1 MMQVESREQLSIILN
16 SLREKWISGPAGSG
30 KKWLVL
36 KKVSMLIKDAYWR
49 GTKEKI
55 LVVCYSK
62 PLSLMFAKTFQD
74 EVMNTLG
81 NENFQEV
88 VTVKTFESLLHDITG
103 SESGNTDQEKAEHVA
118 QALELVEKG
127 TVFTQRYDH
136 IFVDECQDLCGD
148 KWPALFKR
156 LHKDDDDDDDD
167 LCEPK
172 HIWFLYDANQ
182 NLKISKVKYQHH
194 RELIKKSFWLSK
206 VFRNTQ
212 MVFEQSKKYF
222 ELKIPNVK
230 PIELGHGVCGPQI
243 KWDDSLTSQS
253 VEVECGARCIRKH
266 IEDLRRQKVDDKDIC
281 ILTQNVVIRD
291 EISSEL
297 KKARIE
303 NQNAEDWIQN
313 DVNKVVVESVWRF
326 KGLESKV
333 IVLYNPPFPQEN
345 EWTVKNLK
353 ELLYT
358 AICRSFCYVIVI
370 STKNGCDFLKHWLGM
385 IDQEIIEGRFTSTFK
400 SQKDALLNNRFSKRG
415 METQYES
422 GPPEPE
428 SPSKRSIEDDDDDV
442 DPNNIKLSPAK
453 LCCFCL

>member
-1 MMQVESREQLSIILN
+1 MSHSIPVTLSKSIEGNKKVMQVETREQLSIILN
-16 SLREKWISGPAGSG
+16 SLRELWISGPAGSG
-30 KKWLVL
+30 KTWLVL

-55 LVVCYSK
+55 LVVCYNE

-74 EVMNTLG
+74 EVMGILG
-81 NENFQEV
+81 NEHFQEV

-148 KWPALFKR
+148 KWPTLFKR
-156 LHKDDDDDDDD
+156 LHKDDDEDDDDDDDD

-194 RELIKKSFWLSK
+194 SFCLSK

-212 MVFEQSKKYF
+212 MVFEQSQKYF
-222 ELKIPNVK
+222 ELKISIGK

-313 DVNKVVVESVWRF
+313 DVNKVVVESIWRF

-333 IVLYNPPFPQEN
+333 VVLYNPPFPQEN
-345 EWTVKNLK
+345 EWTVKNSK

-358 AICRSFCYVIVI
+358 AISRCFCYVIVI
-370 STKNGCDFLKHWLGM
+370 STKNGCDLLKHGMWM
-385 IDQEIIEGRFTSTFK
+385 IDQEIIDGRFTSTFK
-400 SQKDALLNNRFSKRG
+400 S
-415 METQYES
+415 
-422 GPPEPE
+422 
-428 SPSKRSIEDDDDDV
+428 PSKPSIEDDDDDV

>member
-1 MMQVESREQLSIILN
+1 MSHSIPVTLSKSIEGNKKVIEVETREQLSIILN
-16 SLREKWISGPAGSG
+16 SLRELWISGPAGSG
-30 KKWLVL
+30 KTWLML
-36 KKVSMLIKDAYWR
+36 KKISMLIKDAYWR

-55 LVVCYSK
+55 LVVCYSE

-74 EVMNTLG
+74 EVKGILG
-81 NENFQEV
+81 NEHFQEV
-88 VTVKTFESLLHDITG
+88 VTVKTFELLLHDITG

-148 KWPALFKR
+148 KWPTLFKR
-156 LHKDDDDDDDD
+156 LHKDDEEDDDDDDND

-182 NLKISKVKYQHH
+182 NLKISKVNYQHH
-194 RELIKKSFWLSK
+194 RELIKKSFWLSN

-222 ELKIPNVK
+222 ELKISDVK
-230 PIELGHGVCGPQI
+230 PIELGHSVCGSEI

-291 EISSEL
+291 EISLEL

-313 DVNKVVVESVWRF
+313 DVNKVVVESIWRF

-333 IVLYNPPFPQEN
+333 VVLYNPPFSREN
-345 EWTVKNLK
+345 GWTVKNLK

-358 AICRSFCYVIVI
+358 AISRCFCYLIVI
-370 STKNGCDFLKHWLGM
+370 STKNGCDLLKHWMM
-385 IDQEIIEGRFTSTFK
+385 IDQEIIDGRFTSTFK
-400 SQKDALLNNRFSKRG
+400 
-415 METQYES
+415 
-422 GPPEPE
+422 
-428 SPSKRSIEDDDDDV
+428 SPSKRSIEDDDDDI

-453 LCCFCL
+453 LCCSCL

>member
-1 MMQVESREQLSIILN
+1 MSHSIPVTLSKSIEGNKKVMQVETREQLSIILN
-16 SLREKWISGPAGSG
+16 SLRELWISGPAGSG
-30 KKWLVL
+30 KTWLML

-148 KWPALFKR
+148 KWPTLFKR
-156 LHKDDDDDDDD
+156 LHKDDDEDDDDDDDD

-182 NLKISKVKYQHH
+182 YLKIPKVKYQHH
-194 RELIKKSFWLSK
+194 SFYLSK

-212 MVFEQSKKYF
+212 MVFEQSQKYF
-222 ELKIPNVK
+222 ELKLSDGE
-230 PIELGHGVCGPQI
+230 PIELGHNVCGLAI

-313 DVNKVVVESVWRF
+313 DVNKVVVESMRHF

-333 IVLYNPPFPQEN
+333 VVLYNPPFPQEN
-345 EWTVKNLK
+345 EWTVKNSK
-353 ELLYT
+353 EFLYT
-358 AICRSFCYVIVI
+358 ALSRCFCYVIVI
-370 STKNGCDFLKHWLGM
+370 STKNGCDLLKHGMWM
-385 IDQEIIEGRFTSTFK
+385 IDQEIIDGRFTSTFK
-400 SQKDALLNNRFSKRG
+400 
-415 METQYES
+415 
-422 GPPEPE
+422 